1 MIVTYKD
8 VQCVTFPVFKITG
21 SNWTYSDGLLFLENQ
36 LLDDKNMSGETLG
49 IRRVQTPFEN
59 LYPLRNALINHIG
72 IIKQTTKTFI
82 DSRGEPFIYD
92 KTLMCKLKYY
102 KIRKVDKKGIASIL
116 WVKGI
121 NFPFTI
127 PRPPEDGRTWA
138 GILHLKDIPWMLYEY
153 SEEKLKDTRRKV

>member
-1 MIVTYKD
+1 
-8 VQCVTFPVFKITG
+8 
-21 SNWTYSDGLLFLENQ
+21 
-36 LLDDKNMSGETLG
+36 MSGETLG
-49 IRRVQTPFEN
+49 IRRIQTPFEN

-102 KIRKVDKKGIASIL
+102 KIRKVDKKGVASIL

-138 GILHLKDIPWMLYEY
+138 GILHLKDIPWM
-153 SEEKLKDTRRKV
+153 

>member
-102 KIRKVDKKGIASIL
+102 KIRKVDKKGVASIL

-127 PRPPEDGRTWA
+127 NSSSVGAWDRLESKKAAAIVLLFFISLNICG
-138 GILHLKDIPWMLYEY
+138 GSFLN
-153 SEEKLKDTRRKV
+153 S